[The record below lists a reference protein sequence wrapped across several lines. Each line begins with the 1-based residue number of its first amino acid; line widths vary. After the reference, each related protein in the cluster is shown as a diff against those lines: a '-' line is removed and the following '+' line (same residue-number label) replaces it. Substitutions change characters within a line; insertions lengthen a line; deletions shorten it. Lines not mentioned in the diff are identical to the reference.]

1 MTEEYEREKELQ
13 RQKEEEVRKKN
24 EELKMMAD
32 KKRFAEEAKQKQI
45 DAEMEQELKR
55 QAQLKLQ
62 QQQNQEA
69 VQIARSDSPPIPT
82 VAKQQKRK
90 ERERKLSL
98 VSNHTEENEMSP
110 NIQTTTMTNN
120 EMRTTTHTTNHRPDS
135 AITRH
140 QQQPQKQQK
149 QLTSDEEYLNTIRK
163 SIEVQQQINE
173 TDVEQQGHVIKQLAH
188 LRSQLQQQERKI
200 KTELQINEAKYSE
213 LKSGGKPNA
222 NDIFNKATKKNNQS
236 TPTKNEYNPSNYDSS
251 RKYGKELDYEQRKL
265 MRQQEERLN
274 DLRKKIESDKAQMK
288 YSSTT
293 NNKPKYN
300 SRGSA
305 KSLLD
310 SESQFISLRDYQD
323 ITDQVL
329 NNNRNPPTFNRKPTT
344 DNSSTKEKNTRY
356 SGATRSTT
364 SARARRREKEKAE
377 MDNIFQEY
385 FPLEKEI
392 DTSST
397 FDMDRISMRNEERL
411 KKFKQIESNNHNDN
425 ETEDN
430 NGDADD
436 IVRKFMNQTTLHA
449 NVHDASETSLP
460 SSSKFL

>member
-1 MTEEYEREKELQ
+1 MIL
-13 RQKEEEVRKKN
+13 RK
-24 EELKMMAD
+24 
-32 KKRFAEEAKQKQI
+32 
-45 DAEMEQELKR
+45 
-55 QAQLKLQ
+55 
-62 QQQNQEA
+62 

-82 VAKQQKRK
+82 VAKQQQKRK

-200 KTELQINEAKYSE
+200 KTELQINEKAKR
-213 LKSGGKPNA
+213 KRH
-222 NDIFNKATKKNNQS
+222 IQQS
-236 TPTKNEYNPSNYDSS
+236 YQEKQPIDPYKDSS

-436 IVRKFMNQTTLHA
+436 IVRKFMNQT
-449 NVHDASETSLP
+449 
-460 SSSKFL
+460 